1 MLRGELK
8 RLKGLML
15 NLKPLQQAEGHF
27 TPLQQKSPRREA
39 GAFHPLEWYYDSIG
53 CWLGV
58 KNPGLLFLDDNPL
71 CGLFARFRVHHFDA
85 VDA

>member
-1 MLRGELK
+1 MERFSMLRGELK

-39 GAFHPLEWYYDSIG
+39 GAFHPLEW
-53 CWLGV
+53 
-58 KNPGLLFLDDNPL
+58 
-71 CGLFARFRVHHFDA
+71 
-85 VDA
+85 